1 MTDEIA
7 RIKQKVER
15 KDKRSILTFLV
26 FLALSTALWLLIKLS
41 ENYTTQAVF
50 RVQLEEVPADKWIS
64 SPEQTVK
71 LSLDIDGFHTLRLS
85 MIRETKRVVAIPL
98 DGIPYRLENGNT
110 YSFGS
115 QYVAEKIA
123 ERLDVNTSDL
133 TMNEAKFY
141 FNMEPLMSKVV
152 PVELC
157 SDIKTAR
164 QYGIYGIPILEPAY
178 VTVFGPE
185 EILDTVKSV
194 KTMLLAKSNA
204 NQDFSETVDLDL
216 LDGQIQST
224 TKSVEASVK
233 IQKFTEVDVSVPITF
248 SDSLNLRLFPEAV
261 TVKCLVAIKDYAILV
276 PENFNVQID
285 MGQLKALQPLLDVRL
300 VSCPKN
306 VQVLETKPDKVEYII
321 VQ

>member
-15 KDKRSILTFLV
+15 KDKRSALTFLV

-85 MIRETKRVVAIPL
+85 MIREAKRVVAIPL
-98 DGIPYRLENGNT
+98 DEIPYRLENGNT

-133 TMNEAKFY
+133 TMNDAKFY
-141 FNMEPLMSKVV
+141 FNMESLMSKVV
-152 PVELC
+152 PVELR
-157 SDIKTAR
+157 SDIKTSR
-164 QYGIYGIPILEPAY
+164 QFGVYGIPILEPAS
-178 VTVFGPE
+178 VTIYGPE
-185 EILDTVKSV
+185 EVIDTVKSV
-194 KTMLLAKSNA
+194 KTMLLAKSNVS
-204 NQDFSETVDLDL
+204 QDFSETVELDL
-216 LDGQIQST
+216 ST
-224 TKSVEASVK
+224 ETVRSATKSVKVSMKV
-233 IQKFTEVDVSVPITF
+233 QRFTETEVSVPITVD
-248 SDSLNLRLFPEAV
+248 DSLNLRLFPESM
-261 TVKCLVAIKDYAILV
+261 TVKCLVAIKDYASLA
-276 PENFNVQID
+276 PENFRVQLD
-285 MGQLKALQPLLDVRL
+285 TSQLHALEPLLDVQL
-300 VSCPKN
+300 VTWPQN
-306 VQVLETKPDKVEYII
+306 IQVLETKPDKVEYII